1 MIGLDIVQM
10 LRTSMRYWTLCLRQA
25 DICSV
30 CDPAK
35 WLLNIARIFG
45 HSAPTHP
52 IALTGA
58 AHPPRSQALRQA
70 VPSAFNPPQ
79 QA

>member
-10 LRTSMRYWTLCLRQA
+10 LRASMRYWTLCLRQT

-35 WLLNIARIFG
+35 WLLNIARRFER
-45 HSAPTHP
+45 SAPTHP
-52 IALTGA
+52 IVLTGA
-58 AHPPRSQALRQA
+58 ARPPRSQALRQA

>member
-1 MIGLDIVQM
+1 MGLDIVPM
-10 LRTSMRYWTLCLRQA
+10 LRVGMRYWTLSLRQT

-35 WLLNIARIFG
+35 WLLNIARRFKL
-45 HSAPTHP
+45 SAPTRP

-58 AHPPRSQALRQA
+58 AYSPCSQALRQA
-70 VPSAFNPPQ
+70 VPSTFNPPQ